1 MSRSGSSMTERSRQ
15 QPPGRYLSASVIPA
29 PLTESRRMSRRMV
42 RSAAILSIAAV
53 VVHAAPLAAQAPIPG
68 LDAAAI
74 DTTVRPGDDFYRYA
88 NGGWERRTEIP
99 NDRSTF
105 GSFNIAAKLADA
117 HVKEIVHG
125 AASAHDAAGSEL
137 RKISDFYTSYL
148 DTAAINARGAAPIR
162 PLLDSIAAIG
172 DKRVLARFI
181 GAHLRADVDPINLGT
196 LHTDNLF
203 GFWVTQDFNR
213 PARYSAALLQGGI
226 EMPDRSYYLD
236 ESPKMAEIRAAYRA
250 HVARMLTLAGIG
262 WAEAKADSIV
272 ALETSIARTH
282 WKLEDSED
290 PAKGNNHWAPADFA
304 TKAPGLDWPA
314 FFAAAGLTGQDS
326 ILAWQP
332 SAITGISALVASEPL
347 ATWKALL
354 AYHAIENRAGVLP
367 SAFDRESFA
376 FFGKTLSGA
385 PEQASRDDRAVDATS
400 DALGFAVGHQYAGHY
415 FPASAKARART
426 MVAGIIAAFQ
436 QRIDA
441 LDWMAPSTK
450 AEAKAKLRT
459 LRVSIG
465 YPDRWPS
472 YATLRVG
479 PADAY
484 GNAERVERYRFRQS
498 LAKLHQPVDKG
509 EWVMTPQMVNAV
521 NLPAMNVLN
530 FPAAIL
536 QPPFFEATR
545 ADAMNY
551 GGIGAVIGH
560 EVSHSFDNLG
570 AAFDSKGRM
579 RNWWTA
585 ADFAHFQASTQAL
598 ARQYDAYHPLPDVA
612 INGQQTLSEDIA
624 DLAGVTAAW
633 DAWKASLGGKPA
645 PEVGGLTGDEQFF
658 LAFGQI
664 WRTKFRE
671 PALRRQLLTNGHAPG
686 PWRAL
691 TVRNLDP
698 WYATCDVKPGETLY
712 LAPGDRVR
720 IW

>member
-1 MSRSGSSMTERSRQ
+1 MNLRT
-15 QPPGRYLSASVIPA
+15 
-29 PLTESRRMSRRMV
+29 V
-42 RSAAILSIAAV
+42 RHVAIAAIAAV
-53 VVHAAPLAAQAPIPG
+53 ACAAPLAAQRVIPG
-68 LDAAAI
+68 LDAAGI
-74 DTTVRPGDDFYRYA
+74 DTTVKPGDDFYRYA

-99 NDRSTF
+99 NDRSSF
-105 GSFNIAAKLADA
+105 GSFNIAAQIADA

-125 AASAHDAAGSEL
+125 AAASHAAAGSEL
-137 RKISDFYTSYL
+137 RKIGDFYTSWL
-148 DTAAINARGAAPIR
+148 DTAAINARGTAPIR

-172 DKRVLARFI
+172 DKTALARFI

-196 LHTDNLF
+196 LHTDNIF
-203 GFWVTQDFNR
+203 GLWVAQDFNR
-213 PARYSAALLQGGI
+213 AARNSAALLQGGL

-236 ESPKMAEIRAAYRA
+236 ESPKMNEVRTAYRA
-250 HVARMLTLAGIG
+250 HVARMLTLAGITG
-262 WAEAKADSIV
+262 ADAKADSIV

-282 WKLEDSED
+282 WKVEDSED
-290 PAKGNNHWAPADFA
+290 PAKGNNHWARADFA
-304 TKAPGLDWPA
+304 SKAPGLEWPA
-314 FFAAAGLTGQDS
+314 FFAGAGLAGQDS

-332 SAITGISALVASEPL
+332 SAITGEAALVASEPL
-347 ATWKALL
+347 ATWKSLL
-354 AYHAIENRAGVLP
+354 AYHAIEDHAAVLP
-367 SAFDRESFA
+367 AAFDRESFA
-376 FFGKTLSGA
+376 FFGQTLSGA
-385 PEQASRDDRAVDATS
+385 PEQATRDGRAIDATS
-400 DALGFAVGHQYAGHY
+400 DALGFAVGHQYAQHY
-415 FPASAKARART
+415 FPASAKARAQK

-436 QRIDA
+436 KRIDA

-459 LRVSIG
+459 LRVSVG

-472 YATLRVG
+472 YASLRI
-479 PADAY
+479 ARDDAY
-484 GNAERVERYRFRQS
+484 GNVDRVERYRVRQS
-498 LAKLHQPVDKG
+498 LAKLHEPVNKG

-521 NLPAMNVLN
+521 NMPAMNVLN
-530 FPAAIL
+530 FPAAIF

-545 ADAMNY
+545 TDAMNY

-585 ADFAHFQASTQAL
+585 SDFAHFQASTQSL
-598 ARQYDAYHPLPDVA
+598 ARQFDAYHPLPDLA

-624 DLAGVTAAW
+624 DLAGVTAAH
-633 DAWKASLGGKPA
+633 DAWKASLGGKAA
-645 PEVGGLTGDEQFF
+645 PVVGGLSGDQQFF
-658 LAFGQI
+658 LSFGQI

-691 TVRNLDP
+691 TVRNLDA
-698 WYATCDVKPGETLY
+698 WYPTFNVAPTDSLY
-712 LAPGDRVR
+712 LAPGARVR